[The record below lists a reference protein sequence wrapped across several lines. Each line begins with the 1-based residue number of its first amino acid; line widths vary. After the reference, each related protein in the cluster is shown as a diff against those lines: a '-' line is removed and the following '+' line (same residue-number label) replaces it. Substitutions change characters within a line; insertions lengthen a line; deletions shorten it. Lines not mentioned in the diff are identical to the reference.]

1 MLGTSQLGQTHGKL
15 TTRRQLVRTHLLLEP
30 VAYHIVAYST
40 QPQVTQVQYKV
51 LTG

>member
-15 TTRRQLVRTHLLLEP
+15 TTRRQLVRTHLLEP
-30 VAYHIVAYST
+30 VAYQIVAYST